1 MKAARD
7 SDRYWPD
14 GRHRPAPDAA
24 PVCPVHPVRPT
35 SIRSRR
41 AAAAPATTAPSI
53 FPTRR
58 RRHSTA
64 SRRTAAPRSKSSVE
78 TRKPWNEKLTA
89 FLEAWGIRW
98 RTLEGLQATLTYSFF
113 KDFYLSIMDLHAQAQ
128 AACHII

>member
-1 MKAARD
+1 ANSVR
-7 SDRYWPD
+7 
-14 GRHRPAPDAA
+14 
-24 PVCPVHPVRPT
+24 PVRPT
-35 SIRSRR
+35 SIRFRHST
-41 AAAAPATTAPSI
+41 AVPATTIPSVS
-53 FPTRR
+53 PVRQ

-64 SRRTAAPRSKSSVE
+64 SRRTAGPRSKSSVE